1 VDLNC
6 DRLDSLLDKHGFKT
20 VDLWSLDMQGFEED
34 KALVAG
40 TTDLT
45 KYEVKYIVMEQQDIQ

>member
-1 VDLNC
+1 LKCV
-6 DRLDSLLDKHGFKT
+6 RLDSLLDKHGVKT

-45 KYEVKYIVMEQQDIQ
+45 KYDVKHIVMEQQNIQ